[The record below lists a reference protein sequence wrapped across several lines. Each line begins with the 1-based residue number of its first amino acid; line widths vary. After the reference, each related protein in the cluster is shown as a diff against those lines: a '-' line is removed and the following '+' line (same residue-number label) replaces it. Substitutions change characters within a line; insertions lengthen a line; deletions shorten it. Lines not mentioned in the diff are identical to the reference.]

1 MNNEQRAKSKEQ
13 RIMIKDQRAMSGRNP
28 RSLFFANCSLFS
40 ALCSLLIVL
49 CSLFTVNCS
58 SMATSAEE
66 YFNIGMA
73 YYDLGKY
80 EDAEKWLNRAKQADK
95 TYAASQY
102 NLGRIAYERKRFDE
116 AVKIFES
123 ILKKDPDNILAL
135 RAAAYTRIKMGEIET
150 AQKHYSRL
158 LVLVPESS
166 DDGYNH
172 ALVLF
177 AMKRYSEAEEIL
189 EKYPFAMQESKEAQ
203 LLFARSQGKQN
214 KVEAID
220 NFSAW
225 LSANS
230 DYADKVAAVRARFE
244 YAQVLEHHEFYA
256 RALEEFKKAHEN
268 IAESS
273 TEPAKNEIRFAVA
286 RVLLIAEGESNVGV
300 TEMQGAVTDGF
311 KNIEAIE
318 ELINHTKISAANK
331 TALSSIVDN
340 IRREELAEQERQK
353 QAEEQAQEEQA
364 NQSETGTSETDSEAD
379 AG

>member
-1 MNNEQRAKSKEQ
+1 MRINILPKKRASSNLS
-13 RIMIKDQRAMSGRNP
+13 ILISHF
-28 RSLFFANCSLFS
+28 SYLNCKYMV
-40 ALCSLLIVL
+40 LIVL
-49 CSLFTVNCS
+49 CSLFFVNCS
-58 SMATSAEE
+58 TMATSAEE
-66 YFNIGMA
+66 YFSIGMA

-102 NLGRIAYERKRFDE
+102 NLGRIAFERKRFDE

-135 RAAAYTRIKMGEIET
+135 RAAAYTRIKMGDIEI

-177 AMKRYSEAEEIL
+177 AMKRYSEVEEIL
-189 EKYPFAMQESKEAQ
+189 EKYPFSMLENKEVQ

-220 NFSAW
+220 NFAAW

-230 DYADKVAAVRARFE
+230 DYSDKAAATRARFE

-256 RALEEFKKAHEN
+256 RALEEFRKAHEDT
-268 IAESS
+268 AAAA
-273 TEPAKNEIRFAVA
+273 TEPAKKEIRFAIA
-286 RVLLIAEGESNVGV
+286 RVLLIAEGESSAGV
-300 TEMQGAVTDGF
+300 TEMQSAVDDGF

-318 ELINHTKISAANK
+318 ELINHAKISAANK
-331 TALSSIVDN
+331 TALSSIVEN
-340 IRREELAEQERQK
+340 LKREEFAEQERQRL
-353 QAEEQAQEEQA
+353 EEEKLQQEK
-364 NQSETGTSETDSEAD
+364 ETEEIVETEISETDSEAD
-379 AG
+379 SE